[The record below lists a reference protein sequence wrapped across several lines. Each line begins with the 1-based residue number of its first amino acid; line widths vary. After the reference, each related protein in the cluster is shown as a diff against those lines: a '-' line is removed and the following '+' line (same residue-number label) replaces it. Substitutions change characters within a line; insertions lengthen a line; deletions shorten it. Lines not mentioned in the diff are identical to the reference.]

1 VPENGPVQAWFWRID
16 VADTASSNRFLGD
29 KSGAMVA
36 GLALAFSVFLAFG
49 AAGPGRAADDAN
61 PQTPAPAAPAEAP
74 APEAAKAA
82 DAKPVLTIPV
92 VLLKQLRDKN
102 PPLSLLDIAP
112 PDEGVAGAK
121 LAIADNNTT
130 GKFLSQ
136 NFTLDVVEDAN
147 ADTLVKAATEKSA
160 LGVGFFIADM
170 EPDALLN
177 LADALAGKPALVL
190 NIGSAEDSLREE
202 NCRANVIHLSPT
214 RTMLADALGQYL
226 AWKQWRNWF
235 LISGPQPEDKAL
247 AEAFKRAAKRFGG
260 KIVEEREFKY
270 EPGSRRADGGFEQIQ
285 QQIPQF
291 TQNAKDHDVVIVA
304 DEGQLFADYMPYR
317 TWIARPVAGSAG
329 LTATSW
335 HPALELW
342 GGTQFQNRFKRLNN
356 RNMRPLDYDAW
367 VAARVVGEA
376 ASRKQTGDFKT
387 LYTYIHS
394 PEFEV
399 AAFKGVKTTLRAWNG
414 QLRQPII
421 VTTPKL
427 LVSISPQP
435 GFLHQFTELDTLGI
449 DKPETKCKAY
459 SQ

>member
-1 VPENGPVQAWFWRID
+1 M
-16 VADTASSNRFLGD
+16 ADTASSSRFLGD

-49 AAGPGRAADDAN
+49 TAGPGRAADDAK

-74 APEAAKAA
+74 ASDAAKAA

-147 ADTLVKAATEKSA
+147 ADTLVKTATDKSA
-160 LGVGFFIADM
+160 TGVGFFIADM
-170 EPDALLN
+170 EPDALLK

-190 NIGSAEDSLREE
+190 NVGSAEDSLREE

-214 RTMLADALGQYL
+214 RTMLADALAQYL

-247 AEAFKRAAKRFGG
+247 AEAFKRAAKRFGA

-270 EPGSRRADGGFEQIQ
+270 EPGSRRADGGFEQVQ

-291 TQNAKDHDVVIVA
+291 TQNAKDHDVVVVA

-317 TWIARPVAGSAG
+317 TWTPRPVAGSAG

-342 GGTQFQNRFKRLNN
+342 GGTQFQNRFKRMNN

-367 VAARVVGEA
+367 VAARVIGEA

-414 QLRQPII
+414 QLRQPLI

-435 GFLHQFTELDTLGI
+435 GFLHQFTELDTLGL

-459 SQ
+459 SN

>member
-1 VPENGPVQAWFWRID
+1 M
-16 VADTASSNRFLGD
+16 ADQGAN
-29 KSGAMVA
+29 SGVLAA
-36 GLALAFSVFLAFG
+36 GRPRTSARGLAVVVMFMLTGIAT
-49 AAGPGRAADDAN
+49 GRAADDAVE
-61 PQTPAPAAPAEAP
+61 PPAKPAEAAPAPAPDT
-74 APEAAKAA
+74 AKAA
-82 DAKPVLTIPV
+82 DAKPVLTFPIL
-92 VLLKQLRDKN
+92 LLKQVRDKN

-121 LAIADNNTT
+121 LAISDNNTT
-130 GKFLSQ
+130 GKFLGQ

-147 ADTLVKAATEKSA
+147 ADTLVKAAIDKSA
-160 LGVGFFIADM
+160 SGVGFFIADM
-170 EPDALLN
+170 EPDALLK
-177 LADALAGKPALVL
+177 LADALTGKPALVL
-190 NIGSAEDSLREE
+190 NVGSAEDSLREE

-214 RTMLADALGQYL
+214 RSMLADALAQYF

-247 AEAFKRAAKRFGG
+247 AEAFKRAAKRFGA

-291 TQNAKDHDVVIVA
+291 TQNAKEHDVVVVA

-317 TWIARPVAGSAG
+317 TWTPRPVAGSAG
-329 LTATSW
+329 LTAASW

-342 GGTQFQNRFKRLNN
+342 GGTQFQNRFKRMNN

-367 VAARVVGEA
+367 VATRVIGEA

-387 LYTYIHS
+387 LYAYIHS

-414 QLRQPII
+414 QLRQPLI

-435 GFLHQFTELDTLGI
+435 GFLHQFSELDTLGF